1 MNEGYKRKLEQ
12 IYKENYK
19 TYLSYAKK
27 KLMIYTG
34 NVDGAEDLV
43 HQAFLKAV
51 EKNNQIQ
58 DHLEGWIMVTL
69 KNIIMNHLS
78 KYNTRAKKVGEI
90 QPIESEPT
98 FADEIDDLVALKQE
112 LKEKDYEI
120 LYLFAVKR
128 KTVDE
133 ISEKT
138 GLTPGNIYVRLYR
151 IRKNVEKILFLLLVV
166 IISLPRQI

>member
-1 MNEGYKRKLEQ
+1 MDEGYKRKLEQ

-58 DHLEGWIMVTL
+58 VHLEGWIMVTL
-69 KNIIMNHLS
+69 KNIIG
-78 KYNTRAKKVGEI
+78 V
-90 QPIESEPT
+90 
-98 FADEIDDLVALKQE
+98 
-112 LKEKDYEI
+112 
-120 LYLFAVKR
+120 
-128 KTVDE
+128 
-133 ISEKT
+133 
-138 GLTPGNIYVRLYR
+138 
-151 IRKNVEKILFLLLVV
+151 VV
-166 IISLPRQI
+166 IFCGIMLVNQDAR